1 MNPYL
6 FATIVLGLFAA
17 SAFTEPPPAEE
28 TPESV
33 VVESEVVPDSLAQY
47 QTSAVADQP
56 EDDYIYSR

>member
-6 FATIVLGLFAA
+6 FATIILGLFAA
-17 SAFTEPPPAEE
+17 SAFTEPPPPEE

-47 QTSAVADQP
+47 QTSAAAGQP
-56 EDDYIYSR
+56 VDEYIYRR